1 MLYSKEISFHD
12 WIPVSPSGFDLPLWS
27 ITWVNQ
33 TGFLHVQRP
42 VSYVKSHFMKASYFG
57 SCYIIMWVVSSIY
70 FALLVD
76 IQAKLAIVLPGP
88 NFNFFL
94 VITAAIS
101 FSTNLL
107 VRVINWEMSF
117 IFKSIFTL
125 VLHQ

>member
-1 MLYSKEISFHD
+1 M
-12 WIPVSPSGFDLPLWS
+12 
-27 ITWVNQ
+27 
-33 TGFLHVQRP
+33 
-42 VSYVKSHFMKASYFG
+42 
-57 SCYIIMWVVSSIY
+57 VSSIY

-107 VRVINWEMSF
+107 SQGYQLGNE
-117 IFKSIFTL
+117 
-125 VLHQ
+125 LHF